1 MVMIENN
8 TMCAE
13 METKLADLLLDP
25 ETAPAGVRA
34 HVDACGGCRAELAAL
49 RATMGAMDAWQA
61 PEPNPY
67 FMTRFEARLREEKN
81 APRAGWLGRT
91 VARLQDRWLLNPQQL
106 HARPLA
112 AMALTVAVLVGG
124 GAYLNSYWEQPP
136 TPTPQTAVVQDL
148 QTLDSNAQLL
158 DQLESIS
165 ATDQQDNGPA
175 QD

>member
-1 MVMIENN
+1 MVMENKI
-8 TMCAE
+8 MCAE

-25 ETAPAGVRA
+25 EAAPTAVKV
-34 HVDACGGCRAELAAL
+34 HVDACEGCREELAAL
-49 RATMGAMDAWQA
+49 RATMSAMDAWQA

-67 FMTRFEARLREEKN
+67 FMTRFEARFREAKN
-81 APRAGWLGRT
+81 APRAGWFE
-91 VARLQDRWLLNPQQL
+91 RLRDRWLLNPQQL

-136 TPTPQTAVVQDL
+136 APTPQTAVLQDL

-165 ATDQQDNGPA
+165 ADQQDNGPA

>member
-1 MVMIENN
+1 MTENK

-13 METKLADLLLDP
+13 METKLADMLLDP
-25 ETAPAGVRA
+25 ESVPAAVKA
-34 HVDACGGCRAELAAL
+34 HVDACEGCREELTAL
-49 RATMGAMDAWQA
+49 RAAMSVMDAWQA

-81 APRAGWLGRT
+81 APRAGWFE
-91 VARLQDRWLLNPQQL
+91 RLRDRWLLNPQQL

-136 TPTPQTAVVQDL
+136 TPTPQTAVVKDL

>member
-1 MVMIENN
+1 
-8 TMCAE
+8 MCAE
-13 METKLADLLLDP
+13 METKLADMLLDP
-25 ETAPAGVRA
+25 ESAPAAVKA
-34 HVDACGGCRAELAAL
+34 HVDACEGCREELAVL
-49 RATMGAMDAWQA
+49 RATMVAMDAWQA

-67 FMTRFEARLREEKN
+67 FMTRFEARFREAKN
-81 APRAGWLGRT
+81 APRAGWLE
-91 VARLQDRWLLNPQQL
+91 RLRDRWLLSPQQL

-165 ATDQQDNGPA
+165 ATDQQDNAPA
-175 QD
+175 QN

>member
-1 MVMIENN
+1 MVMTENK
-8 TMCAE
+8 TMCAG

-25 ETAPAGVRA
+25 ESVSARVKA
-34 HVDACGGCRAELAAL
+34 HVDACEGCREELAAL

-81 APRAGWLGRT
+81 APRPGWL
-91 VARLQDRWLLNPQQL
+91 ARLRDRWLFSPQQL

-136 TPTPQTAVVQDL
+136 AQQTPQTAVVHDL

-165 ATDQQDNGPA
+165 ADQQNNGPA

>member
-1 MVMIENN
+1 MVMMENKI
-8 TMCAE
+8 MCAE

-25 ETAPAGVRA
+25 EAVPTVVKA
-34 HVDACGGCRAELAAL
+34 HVDACEGCREELAAL
-49 RATMGAMDAWQA
+49 RATMNVMDAWQA

-67 FMTRFEARLREEKN
+67 FMTRFDARFREEKS
-81 APRAGWLGRT
+81 APRAGWFE
-91 VARLQDRWLLNPQQL
+91 RLRDRWLFSPQQL

-136 TPTPQTAVVQDL
+136 APTPQTAVLQDL

-165 ATDQQDNGPA
+165 ADPQDNGPA

>member
-1 MVMIENN
+1 MVMAENK
-8 TMCAE
+8 TMCAG

-25 ETAPAGVRA
+25 AAVPAKVRD
-34 HVDACGGCRAELAAL
+34 HVDACEGCRAELEAL
-49 RATMGAMDAWQA
+49 RATMNVMDAWQA

-81 APRAGWLGRT
+81 APRAGWLE
-91 VARLQDRWLLNPQQL
+91 RLRDRWFLSPQQL

-124 GAYLNSYWEQPP
+124 GAYLNSYWEQPQVK
-136 TPTPQTAVVQDL
+136 TTPQTAVVHDL

-165 ATDQQDNGPA
+165 ADQQDNGQA

>member
-1 MVMIENN
+1 MVMMENK

-13 METKLADLLLDP
+13 METKLADMLLDP
-25 ETAPAGVRA
+25 EAAPAAVKA
-34 HVDACGGCRAELAAL
+34 HVDACEGCREELAAL
-49 RATMGAMDAWQA
+49 RATMDAMDAWQA

-81 APRAGWLGRT
+81 APRAGWFECLR
-91 VARLQDRWLLNPQQL
+91 DRWLLNPQQL
-106 HARPLA
+106 HARPLV

-136 TPTPQTAVVQDL
+136 SPTPQTAVVQDL